1 MISGR
6 RTISPRRVNLTGLVK
21 ISHPTGLFK
30 PTARTE
36 HADCK
41 ALVLRQDWPSDC
53 YIACGY
59 SLAKNERT
67 RRAQMK
73 KIMVIIMFLGLATT
87 AFAQG
92 RGNRGGGGERGNRG
106 GARSYNGG
114 GRQYNGGGYGGGYG
128 GRQYNGG
135 GYGARGPNMRHY
147 GGEFRDGYGRDDD
160 DDRGGY
166 GYGGY
171 GYRRYGYRP
180 SFVFGYY
187 GSPSYGPAYYRPYCD
202 PVWGPCYP
210 PPYSYGRPGIS
221 IGIGFGGVVIGR
233 EGRRFGRR

>member
-1 MISGR
+1 
-6 RTISPRRVNLTGLVK
+6 
-21 ISHPTGLFK
+21 
-30 PTARTE
+30 
-36 HADCK
+36 
-41 ALVLRQDWPSDC
+41 
-53 YIACGY
+53 
-59 SLAKNERT
+59 
-67 RRAQMK
+67 MK

-106 GARSYNGG
+106 GARSFNGG
-114 GRQYNGGGYGGGYG
+114 GRQYNGGGYGARSPNMRSYG
-128 GRQYNGG
+128 NGFGG
-135 GYGARGPNMRHY
+135 GYGRG
-147 GGEFRDGYGRDDD
+147 DD

-180 SFVFGYY
+180 SVAFGYY
-187 GSPSYGPAYYRPYCD
+187 SSPSYGPGYYRPYCD

-210 PPYSYGRPGIS
+210 PPYAYYGRPGIS

-233 EGRRFGRR
+233 EGRRFRHR